1 MNEEPPPGL
10 WDGRSRPGFGRITVA
25 RIPAPIHSTELGRT
39 TWSKTYEGV
48 CVARWFDIDV
58 SRQNIRDQ
66 DFLDLPHLLNPV
78 GNGGRATSLEE
89 AKPAFKR
96 RYAEVKGGRD
106 GRRVVAAQAVRSR
119 RNDA

>member
-1 MNEEPPPGL
+1 
-10 WDGRSRPGFGRITVA
+10 
-25 RIPAPIHSTELGRT
+25 
-39 TWSKTYEGV
+39 V

-66 DFLDLPHLLNPV
+66 DFLDLPHSLNPV
-78 GNGGRATSLEE
+78 GNGGMATSLEE